1 MISKPGASVKR
12 IALTL
17 LTAGL
22 AFAAGAQELLQG
34 YTCCNLHYEKDWIS
48 DANWGTFATIP
59 AGAKIKVLSYGSNR
73 AAVEID
79 GKPMR
84 IGHDYGRNE
93 ESLEK
98 YISKIVVKANPK
110 AKLDRYPDKVRGAI
124 REGKVL
130 PGMTREQVVMSV
142 GYPPTHKTP
151 SLQSSV
157 WNHWASR
164 AGRYEVHWNSKGTVA
179 KVVGLR

>member
-1 MISKPGASVKR
+1 MKR
-12 IALTL
+12 IALAL

-22 AFAAGAQELLQG
+22 AFAASAQELFEG

-48 DANWGTFATIP
+48 DANWGTFAMIP
-59 AGAKIKVLSYGSNR
+59 AGAKIKVVSYGFNR

-98 YISKIVVKANPK
+98 YIGKIVVKTNPK
-110 AKLDRYPDKVRGAI
+110 AKLDRYPDKMRAAI

-130 PGMTREQVVMSV
+130 PGMTREQVIMSV
-142 GYPPTHKTP
+142 GYPPTHRTP
-151 SLQSSV
+151 SLESSV
-157 WNHWASR
+157 WNLWASR
-164 AGRYEVHWNSKGTVA
+164 AGRYEVHWNSKGTVD
-179 KVVGLR
+179 KVVGLH